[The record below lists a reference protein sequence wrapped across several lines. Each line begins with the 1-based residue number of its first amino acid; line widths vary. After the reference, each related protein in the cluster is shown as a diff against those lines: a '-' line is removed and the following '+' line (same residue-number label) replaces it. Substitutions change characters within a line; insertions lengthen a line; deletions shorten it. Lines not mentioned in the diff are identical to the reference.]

1 MKQRRTTEVI
11 SFRLERQLVADLRKK
26 ALMER
31 VDFSEY
37 IRDMLFE
44 ALASHDIRA
53 DLAEMQVVIEEIASD
68 VSELKSAIEAIQEY
82 FTE

>member
-11 SFRLERQLVADLRKK
+11 SFRLERQLAADLRKK

-31 VDFSEY
+31 MEFSEY
-37 IRDMLFE
+37 IRDLLFE
-44 ALASHDIRA
+44 ALAAHDLRT
-53 DLAEMQVVIEEIASD
+53 DLAEMQGVMDEIASD
-68 VSELKSAIEAIQEY
+68 VSELKAAMEAIQEY